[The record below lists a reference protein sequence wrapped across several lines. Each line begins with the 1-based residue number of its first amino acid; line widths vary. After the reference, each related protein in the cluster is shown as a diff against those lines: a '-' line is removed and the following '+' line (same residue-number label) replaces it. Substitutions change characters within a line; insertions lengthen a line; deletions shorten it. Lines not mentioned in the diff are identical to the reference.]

1 MVSQNDDRVPIQKW
15 PSCADLPRACIAS
28 TRPATL
34 GVVCCPHFLFIQLLL
49 FSHLKPLT
57 RSYSMSISAPANLA
71 YALGQYAPMN
81 DGAWANYYYR
91 SPNYRSGWPYAMWRN
106 RFMVHPSPLTPP
118 KYNFV
123 YYKV

>member
-1 MVSQNDDRVPIQKW
+1 MLIGCRSRNGHPVPICLVPALPQ
-15 PSCADLPRACIAS
+15 PDLQPLALS
-28 TRPATL
+28 
-34 GVVCCPHFLFIQLLL
+34 VCPHFLFIQLLL